1 MTIYPVNQ
9 CGYPMIT
16 LSTEQAVKSLNTSE
30 ETLKLLR
37 EFGCLKGMRL
47 GKKFSY
53 SIIEI
58 EEFLNLYRG
67 CDMSNRYTIA
77 AAVKERGLPGGN
89 RKAQR

>member
-1 MTIYPVNQ
+1 MTTYPVSQ
-9 CGYPMIT
+9 DGYPIMT
-16 LSTEQAVKSLNTSE
+16 LSTKGTCQALNTSE
-30 ETLKLLR
+30 ETLKILR
-37 EFGCLKGMRL
+37 DFGCLKGML
-47 GKKFSY
+47 IGKKFSY

-77 AAVKERGLPGGN
+77 AAIKERGLPGGN